1 MRHHRLLSDAK
12 FANGLGRA
20 TTLIFGLLLL
30 LALVWLGRLAMLNSR
45 LGQARTAVTNRAA
58 ELDQAKQSL
67 RSAGVDYKSRK
78 PSSRAAVSELQSA
91 IESAAAQRACI
102 VSELTAS
109 PDAAPYISLYGGGMQ
124 AGWVQTTV
132 KVTLIGRSPDVLD
145 TLRSL
150 KSSSLLLEIA
160 SLEMQRTDVDSRGD
174 ATVAAAVDIKLIRRQ
189 AA

>member
-1 MRHHRLLSDAK
+1 MKHHRLLSDAR
-12 FANGLGRA
+12 FADGLGQA
-20 TTLIFGLLLL
+20 TTLTFGLLLL
-30 LALVWLGRLAMLNSR
+30 LALVWLGRLAILNSQ
-45 LGQARTAVTNRAA
+45 LGQARTAVASRAA
-58 ELDQAKQSL
+58 ELDEAKKLLGSVNL
-67 RSAGVDYKSRK
+67 NYRSRK
-78 PSSRAAVSELQSA
+78 PSSHAAVSELQSA

-109 PDAAPYISLYGGGMQ
+109 PDAAPYISLYGAGMQ

-160 SLEMQRTDVDSRGD
+160 SLEMQRTEVDSSGD
-174 ATVAAAVDIKLIRRQ
+174 ATVAAAVDIRLIRRQ